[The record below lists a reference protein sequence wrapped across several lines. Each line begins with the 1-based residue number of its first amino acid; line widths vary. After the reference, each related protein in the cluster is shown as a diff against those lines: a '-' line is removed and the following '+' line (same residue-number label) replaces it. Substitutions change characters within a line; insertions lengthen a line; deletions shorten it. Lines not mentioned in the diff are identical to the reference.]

1 MAKKFQ
7 FQLSDEQQ
15 IILQALAHS
24 PLRTRL
30 YWTGGTAL
38 AFFYL
43 KHRQSYDVDLFS
55 DTPLAL
61 NELLPFARDVASALS
76 EKEFE
81 QKRIHDRF
89 EFIFS
94 GKQEMRLDCVWYD
107 FPALKGRKEW
117 KGLLVDSFED
127 MVANKVMALS
137 ERREG
142 KDVFDIYTLL
152 EKKMIT
158 MPRMLELIRKKF
170 GARLHEETIWAD
182 GLLACTRLK
191 NIQPMLLGSPEDQKR
206 QVQDVLDFFKSHAAQ
221 RMRAIIGE

>member
-15 IILQALAHS
+15 LILHVLARS

-61 NELLPFARDVASALS
+61 NELLLLARDVALALS

-94 GKQEMRLDCVWYD
+94 GKQETRLDCVWYN
-107 FPALKGRKEW
+107 FPALKKRKEYE
-117 KGLLVDSFED
+117 GVLVDSFED

-152 EKKMIT
+152 KKKMIT

-182 GLLACTRLK
+182 GLLACNKLK

-206 QVQDVLDFFKSHAAQ
+206 QVQDVLDFFKNHAAQ
-221 RMRAIIGE
+221 RMRSIIGE